1 MLTVVRPPCDAG
13 VLRGAPETP
22 GCAAHAR
29 GWVLVVTILGSS
41 VAFLEGSIINV
52 ALPAIQRGLGA
63 TVGEMQWIASVY
75 TLLLAALTL
84 ASGSLGDRFGR
95 RRLFV
100 LGLAIL
106 AAASAGA
113 GVTSNGTQLIVA
125 RAVQGLGGA
134 LLVPNSLALLSAAF
148 PKATRG
154 RAIGTWSAFTA
165 LTGAGG
171 PILGGALVD
180 AASWRAA
187 FFLLVPLALV
197 TLAIAVARV
206 PDVRIGR
213 GSLPSID
220 WWGAG
225 LATAGL
231 TTVVF
236 GIISGTSGGV
246 AQPSVLLPLVAGVA
260 LLVAF
265 VLLEARIR
273 SPMMPPDLF
282 RSPTFL
288 GANLLTFLV
297 YFALTGIFF
306 VLPFVLIRVHG
317 YSATMT
323 GAAYLP
329 FALIIGVLSRWAGGL
344 LDRFGARLPLV
355 AGPVITAAGFL
366 LLALPGAGG
375 SYWTT
380 FFPAMVVVG
389 IGMAVTV
396 APLTSTVMA
405 AVDETRVGVASG
417 VNNAVARVAALL
429 AVAIVGVIAL
439 GVFARALSSRVDAL
453 DLPPAV
459 RSVMVAQTGSLGDV
473 SIPAGAS
480 PAQARALEEAVAGA
494 LVGSFRY
501 VAVLAALLAIGGGVA
516 AAATIE
522 AAPARLVAAD
532 TAVVVACPHVELVS
546 AIAPRSAG
554 CEECLRLGTRWV
566 HLRVCLSCGFVGC
579 CDSSKN
585 RHATAHFWATQH
597 PIVRSLEPGETWRWC
612 YLDETAV

>member
-1 MLTVVRPPCDAG
+1 VLTVVRPPCDAG

-29 GWVLVVTILGSS
+29 RWVLVVTILGSS

-52 ALPAIQRGLGA
+52 ALPAIQRALGA
-63 TVGEMQWIASVY
+63 SVGQMQWIASVY

-84 ASGSLGDRFGR
+84 AAGSLGDRFGR
-95 RRLFV
+95 LRLFA

-106 AAASAGA
+106 AVASAGA
-113 GVTSNGTQLIVA
+113 GVARNGTDLIVA
-125 RAVQGLGGA
+125 RAVQGFGGA

-148 PKATRG
+148 PKSMRG

-180 AASWRAA
+180 AVSWRAA
-187 FFLLVPLALV
+187 FFLLVPLALI
-197 TLAIAVARV
+197 TLAIALARV

-213 GSLPSID
+213 DRPAID
-220 WWGAG
+220 WRGAALATTG
-225 LATAGL
+225 LAL
-231 TTVVF
+231 VVF
-236 GIISGTSGGV
+236 GIIGATSGGV
-246 AQPSVLLPLVAGVA
+246 AQASVLVPLVAGLT
-260 LLVAF
+260 LLAVF
-265 VLLEARIR
+265 VLLETRTP

-288 GANLLTFLV
+288 GANLLTLLV

-306 VLPFVLIRVHG
+306 VLPFNLVRVHG

-344 LDRFGARLPLV
+344 LDRFGARLPLIV
-355 AGPVITAAGFL
+355 GPVITAAGFL
-366 LLALPGAGG
+366 LFALPGASG

-389 IGMAVTV
+389 LGMAVTV

-429 AVAIVGVIAL
+429 AVAIVGVVAL
-439 GVFARALSSRVDAL
+439 VVFSRALSSRVDAL
-453 DLPPAV
+453 DVPPAL
-459 RSVMVAQTGSLGDV
+459 RSVMVAQSGSLGDV

-480 PAQARALEEAVAGA
+480 AAQARALEDAVAES
-494 LVGSFRY
+494 LVACFRY
-501 VAVLAALLAIGGGVA
+501 VAVLAALLAVAGGIA
-516 AAATIE
+516 AAVTLEAT
-522 AAPARLVAAD
+522 PARIATADTPATARCAHVDLVAA
-532 TAVVVACPHVELVS
+532 VS
-546 AIAPRSAG
+546 PRSPG
-554 CEECLRLGTRWV
+554 CEECLRTGSRWV

-597 PIVRSLEPGETWRWC
+597 PVVRSLEPGESWRWC

>member
-1 MLTVVRPPCDAG
+1 VLTVVRPPCDAG

-22 GCAAHAR
+22 GCASHAR
-29 GWVLVVTILGSS
+29 SWVLVVTILGSS

-63 TVGEMQWIASVY
+63 SVGQMQWIASVY
-75 TLLLAALTL
+75 TLLLAALIL
-84 ASGSLGDRFGR
+84 AAGSLGDRFGR
-95 RRLFV
+95 LRLFV
-100 LGLAIL
+100 VGLAIL
-106 AAASAGA
+106 AVASAGA
-113 GVTSNGTQLIVA
+113 AAARNGTDLIVA
-125 RAVQGLGGA
+125 RAVQGFGGA

-148 PKATRG
+148 PKSTRG

-171 PILGGALVD
+171 PIVGGALVD

-187 FFLLVPLALV
+187 FLLLVPLALV
-197 TLAIAVARV
+197 TLAIALARV

-213 GSLPSID
+213 DRPTID

-231 TTVVF
+231 TLLVF
-236 GIISGTSGGV
+236 GIIGATSGGV
-246 AQPSVLLPLVAGVA
+246 AQASVLGPVVAGLA
-260 LLVAF
+260 LLAVF
-265 VLLEARIR
+265 VLLETRTP

-288 GANLLTFLV
+288 GANLLTLLV

-306 VLPFVLIRVHG
+306 VLPFNLVRVHG

-344 LDRFGARLPLV
+344 LDRFGARLPLIV
-355 AGPVITAAGFL
+355 GPVITAAGFL
-366 LLALPGAGG
+366 LFALPGATG

-389 IGMAVTV
+389 LGMAVTV

-429 AVAIVGVIAL
+429 AVAIVGVVAL
-439 GVFARALSSRVDAL
+439 AVFSRALSSRVDAI
-453 DLPPAV
+453 DLPPAL
-459 RSVMVAQTGSLGDV
+459 RSVMVAQSGSLGDV

-480 PAQARALEEAVAGA
+480 ADQARALEGAVGDS
-494 LVGSFRY
+494 LVACFRW
-501 VAVLAALLAIGGGVA
+501 VAILAALLAVAGGIA
-516 AAATIE
+516 AAVTLEPTPTRIATTNT
-522 AAPARLVAAD
+522 AAPPSCA
-532 TAVVVACPHVELVS
+532 HVDLVS
-546 AIAPRSAG
+546 AVSPRSPG
-554 CEECLRLGTRWV
+554 CEECLRSGSRWV

-579 CDSSKN
+579 CDASKN
-585 RHATAHFWATQH
+585 RHATAHFWATKH
-597 PIVRSLEPGETWRWC
+597 PIVRSLEPGESWRWC

>member
-1 MLTVVRPPCDAG
+1 VLSVIRPPCDAG

-29 GWVLVVTILGSS
+29 RWVLVVTILGSS

-52 ALPAIQRGLGA
+52 ALPAIQRALAA

-84 ASGSLGDRFGR
+84 AAGSLGDRFGR

-113 GVTSNGTQLIVA
+113 GLAADGNQLIVA

-148 PKATRG
+148 PKTTRG

-171 PILGGALVD
+171 PILGGLLVD

-187 FFLLVPLALV
+187 FFLLVPIALV
-197 TLAIAVARV
+197 TLVIAVARV

-213 GSLPSID
+213 GSPAID

-231 TTVVF
+231 TSVVF
-236 GIISGTSGGV
+236 GIISATSGGL
-246 AQPSVLLPLVAGVA
+246 AQPSVLVPLLAGVA
-260 LLVAF
+260 LIVAF
-265 VLLEARIR
+265 VLVEARTR

-288 GANLLTFLV
+288 GANLLTLLL

-306 VLPFVLIRVHG
+306 VLPFALVRVHG

-329 FALIIGVLSRWAGGL
+329 FALIIGGLSRWAGGL
-344 LDRFGARLPLV
+344 LDRFGARLPLIV
-355 AGPVITAAGFL
+355 GPVITAAGFL
-366 LLALPGAGG
+366 LFALPGAGG

-389 IGMAVTV
+389 VGMAVTV

-439 GVFARALSSRVDAL
+439 AVFARALSSRVDDL

-459 RSVMVAQTGSLGDV
+459 RSVMVAQSGSLGDV
-473 SIPAGAS
+473 SIPAGADA
-480 PAQARALEEAVAGA
+480 AQARALEDAVAGA
-494 LVGSFRY
+494 LVASFRY
-501 VAVLAALLAIGGGVA
+501 VAVLAALLAIGGGLA

-522 AAPARLVAAD
+522 ATPARLAAAD
-532 TAVVVACPHVELVS
+532 TPAVMTCPHVELVATVS
-546 AIAPRSAG
+546 PRSGG

-566 HLRVCLSCGFVGC
+566 HLRVCLSCGYVGC
-579 CDSSKN
+579 CDSSKH

-597 PIVRSLEPGETWRWC
+597 PIVRSLEPGESWRWC

>member
-1 MLTVVRPPCDAG
+1 M
-13 VLRGAPETP
+13 
-22 GCAAHAR
+22 
-29 GWVLVVTILGSS
+29 VTILGSS

-63 TVGEMQWIASVY
+63 SVGQMQWIASVY
-75 TLLLAALTL
+75 TLLLAALIL
-84 ASGSLGDRFGR
+84 AAGSLGDRFGR
-95 RRLFV
+95 LRLFV
-100 LGLAIL
+100 IGLAIL
-106 AAASAGA
+106 AVASTGAAAARS
-113 GVTSNGTQLIVA
+113 GTDLIVA
-125 RAVQGLGGA
+125 RAVQGFGGA

-148 PKATRG
+148 PKSTRG

-171 PILGGALVD
+171 PIVGGALIDV
-180 AASWRAA
+180 ASWRAA
-187 FFLLVPLALV
+187 FLLLVPLALV
-197 TLAIAVARV
+197 TLAIALARV

-213 GSLPSID
+213 DRPTID

-231 TTVVF
+231 TLVVF
-236 GIISGTSGGV
+236 GIIGATTGGV
-246 AQPSVLLPLVAGVA
+246 AQASVLGPLVAGLA
-260 LLVAF
+260 LLAVF
-265 VLLEARIR
+265 VVLETRTP

-288 GANLLTFLV
+288 GANLLTLLV
-297 YFALTGIFF
+297 YFALTGAFF
-306 VLPFVLIRVHG
+306 VLPFNLVRVHG

-329 FALIIGVLSRWAGGL
+329 FALSIGVLSRWAGGL
-344 LDRFGARLPLV
+344 LDRFGARLPLIV
-355 AGPVITAAGFL
+355 GPLITAAGFL
-366 LLALPGAGG
+366 LFALPGAGG

-389 IGMAVTV
+389 LGMAVTV

-439 GVFARALSSRVDAL
+439 AVFARALSSRVDAL
-453 DLPPAV
+453 DLPPAL
-459 RSVMVAQTGSLGDV
+459 RSVMVAQSGSLGDV
-473 SIPAGAS
+473 SIPTGVSA
-480 PAQARALEEAVAGA
+480 PQARALEGAVAES
-494 LVGSFRY
+494 LVACFRY
-501 VAVLAALLAIGGGVA
+501 VAVLAALLAVAGGIA
-516 AAATIE
+516 AAVTLEATPTRI
-522 AAPARLVAAD
+522 AITATSATARCEHVA
-532 TAVVVACPHVELVS
+532 LVS
-546 AIAPRSAG
+546 AVSPRSPG
-554 CEECLRLGTRWV
+554 CEECLRTGSRWV

-585 RHATAHFWATQH
+585 RHATAHFWATKH
-597 PIVRSLEPGETWRWC
+597 PIVRSLEPGESWRWC